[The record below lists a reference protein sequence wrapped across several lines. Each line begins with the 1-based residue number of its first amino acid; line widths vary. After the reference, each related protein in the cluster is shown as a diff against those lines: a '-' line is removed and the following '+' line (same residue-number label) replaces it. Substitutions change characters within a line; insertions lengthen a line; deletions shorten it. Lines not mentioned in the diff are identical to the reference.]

1 MKNIIEA
8 LGDTLNEII
17 GAAVVF
23 AGLSGAVILLRNFG
37 DVFISYFL

>member
-8 LGDTLNEII
+8 MGELLPEVI
-17 GAAVVF
+17 GAACVF
-23 AGLSGAVILLRNFG
+23 AGLSGAILLLRNFG